1 MAIDDVF
8 KATATFTMPAGT
20 IAQWVWHY
28 LQTSSGEAT
37 AQAIADSIRSN
48 VGQAMNEIE
57 DHVID
62 TVIGDSLDLAL
73 YDPVLNEFN
82 TVATSDLSGADGAN
96 AVDEMLPHQDA
107 GVIKFFTAVGRSIGK
122 KFIFGLVET
131 AQSESTWIGAVVTA
145 MAAFAAIF
153 DAELEISGVDF
164 VPGNF
169 NLPLELFREWTGTVE
184 ANAITGSQRRRRP
197 GIGV

>member
-28 LQTSSGEAT
+28 IQVDVGDVTFQTL
-37 AQAIADSIRSN
+37 ADDIRSN

-62 TVIGDSLDLAL
+62 TVVGDTLELAL
-73 YDPVLNEFN
+73 YDFTLHQFD

-96 AVDEMLPHQDA
+96 ATSEMLPHQDA
-107 GVIKFFTAVGRSIGK
+107 GVAKFFTALGRSIGK

-131 AQSESTWIGAVVTA
+131 AQNESTLLGAVVTA
-145 MAAFAAIF
+145 IAAFATVF
-153 DAELEISGVDF
+153 ISDRQASGLTF
-164 VPGNF
+164 EAGNF
-169 NLPLELFREWTGTVE
+169 NLLLEIFRPYTGTVE
-184 ANAITGSQRRRRP
+184 ANALGGSQIRRRP
-197 GIGV
+197 GIGI